1 MEARCKQEVDSKI
14 GLNLIPATFGQMV
27 DRRTNPVQ
35 WLTNHIPKNQ
45 AGLETEFRG
54 ILKIVF
60 WAALLAPV
68 IIIPAYYLL
77 VAFGLLPGIHLP
89 G

>member
-1 MEARCKQEVDSKI
+1 M
-14 GLNLIPATFGQMV
+14 NPAH
-27 DRRTNPVQ
+27 
-35 WLTNHIPKNQ
+35 WLADHIPRNQ
-45 AGLETEFRG
+45 VQLETEFRG
-54 ILKIVF
+54 ILKIAF